1 MSKIWDEVLG
11 LSLLRIVYFRS
22 REGGRGGAVVVVAVV
37 AVVVVVVG
45 SGSSSSSS
53 LCCCC
58 YFCSKSLEKLEKSV
72 VN

>member
-1 MSKIWDEVLG
+1 MSKIWDAVLG
-11 LSLLRIVYFRS
+11 LSLLRIVCFRS
-22 REGGRGGAVVVVAVV
+22 RRGGRGGAVVVAVV

-45 SGSSSSSS
+45 SGSSSSS

-58 YFCSKSLEKLEKSV
+58 YFCSKSLAKLEKLV

>member
-11 LSLLRIVYFRS
+11 LSLLRIVCFRS
-22 REGGRGGAVVVVAVV
+22 REGGRGG